1 MTKLAKSNQLYERRQ
16 IVSYMGKV
24 GHFRMDGRK
33 FIIWKYMTF
42 YCGEGK
48 QPIAAEFVRMADK
61 DEQGFLRIEG
71 LKPGE
76 IAVTPGL
83 IYRKVPMSGLMM
95 AEHLRKMKNFK
106 PRDLV
111 IYEKDTTSPA
121 EDLGTIDL
129 TGATKQ

>member
-1 MTKLAKSNQLYERRQ
+1 MTKLAKSNQPYERRQ

-24 GHFRMDGRK
+24 GHFRMDGRR
-33 FIIWKYMTF
+33 FIIWKHMTF
-42 YCGEGK
+42 YCGKGVA
-48 QPIAAEFVRMADK
+48 PIAAEFVRMANRD
-61 DEQGFLRIEG
+61 DEGYLRIED

-83 IYRKVPMSGLMM
+83 IYRKIPMSGLIM
-95 AEHLRKMKNFK
+95 AEHMRKMKTFK

-111 IYEKDTTSPA
+111 VYEKDTSAPA